1 MAFPS
6 VTGFAPVCQSSMAEA
21 VCLSSTSV
29 LSEKPP
35 SVCAYQ
41 CSTGRCSC
49 TSQAPLKTISALFES
64 GFLGNSMLRQ
74 KIHWAVP
81 STPQVEM
88 LCCRK
93 QRLGVSSTG
102 VHGSVQWPGSR
113 SLWMQQTD
121 KLLAPA
127 LLSFIPSPSS
137 WTCATIGT
145 HQKCPV
151 TERRWCGHVPAVP
164 SCPVNHPAGT
174 CRHQGLQGM

>member
-1 MAFPS
+1 MAFPR

-74 KIHWAVP
+74 KIHWAVL
-81 STPQVEM
+81 STPQVEGKCSVAESKGWVFPARVSM
-88 LCCRK
+88 EVCSDQAADPCRC
-93 QRLGVSSTG
+93 
-102 VHGSVQWPGSR
+102 SR
-113 SLWMQQTD
+113 QTNFF
-121 KLLAPA
+121 LPL
-127 LLSFIPSPSS
+127 
-137 WTCATIGT
+137 
-145 HQKCPV
+145 HY
-151 TERRWCGHVPAVP
+151 
-164 SCPVNHPAGT
+164 
-174 CRHQGLQGM
+174 